1 MKPTKHAMKQ
11 ISGLQMALISL
22 ASVMSVEPL
31 QAQLTGLSIETVFE
45 HDGDG
50 PIPDGY
56 TTYRIYAELTNEFD
70 FVSAVYGDATAPMSL
85 QSTGNIYQTPFG
97 GLLGTTIIAAFFS
110 AFPEMEYDSW
120 LTIDA
125 SFAGDGEGE
134 LTTAQE

>member
-50 PIPDGY
+50 PNQTDTP
-56 TTYRIYAELTNEFD
+56 RI
-70 FVSAVYGDATAPMSL
+70 G
-85 QSTGNIYQTPFG
+85 STPN
-97 GLLGTTIIAAFFS
+97 
-110 AFPEMEYDSW
+110 
-120 LTIDA
+120 
-125 SFAGDGEGE
+125 
-134 LTTAQE
+134 